1 LTEYHLSQDKVEGR
15 LESTVWH
22 KKDDMSVRDFGHTA
36 RQLIGSYTSS
46 SAVPKE
52 EGTEAIMK
60 AFFADLPHTSSLQYT
75 LVEELVLNPEKD
87 PSSYKEAVSRPDAE
101 KWKGAIFTELDNLKR
116 NGVFVEV
123 RRPQNLEKL
132 IGCRYVFK
140 TKMKN
145 GRVDKYKARM
155 VAKGYS
161 QVRERDYNETFAPVA
176 RMNSLRIF
184 LKLSV
189 CKGHVRRS
197 IDFTAAFLQAI
208 LPEDLYIE
216 TPEGMQCREGYVLKL
231 MKSIYGLKQAGR
243 YWYVLL
249 KIYLVE
255 QEGYACCGSDH
266 CIFTNPDLSV
276 LILIYVDDVIISGA
290 SEKLIDEL
298 VLKLR
303 AKFEIGEEGPVDF
316 FLGMSLEDTGR
327 EVSINQTHY
336 IQKIIDRYGYGDLSE
351 VDTPMAEGLSLTKN
365 PDDQL
370 YEDFDIRSKIG
381 SLMFAMVCTRPD
393 ICYAVS
399 YLARFTTHPSRE
411 VCTAV
416 SRVFRYLKGT
426 LHYGIS
432 FGYEA
437 KPNLTVYC
445 DSDFA
450 GDVTD
455 YKSTTGVMVLVGS
468 TITNW
473 YCSKQT
479 ITAQSSTDA
488 EIIAMNFA
496 TKEIIWMRGLL
507 QELGVDMSL
516 PTRLLCDNQSAI
528 KLAHN
533 PVFHKRT
540 KHIMLKFALLVEH
553 MKLDNLI
560 LEFVKSAENLADMFT
575 KSQKGTHF
583 SSNLLKLNL
592 DLKRK
597 FQSK

>member
-1 LTEYHLSQDKVEGR
+1 
-15 LESTVWH
+15 
-22 KKDDMSVRDFGHTA
+22 MSVDDFEHVA
-36 RQLIGSYTSS
+36 PKELIGSCTSS
-46 SAVPKE
+46 STVPKE
-52 EGTEAIMK
+52 EGTA
-60 AFFADLPHTSSLQYT
+60 ALRALFSDYLPCSSSLQYT
-75 LVEELVLNPEKD
+75 LVEELALNPEKD

-101 KWKGAIFTELDNLKR
+101 KWREAISTELDNLKR
-116 NGVFVEV
+116 NSVFVEV
-123 RRPQNLEKL
+123 RRPANLTKL

-189 CKGHVRRS
+189 TKGHVRRS
-197 IDFTAAFLQAI
+197 IDFTAAFLQAV
-208 LPEDLYIE
+208 LPEDLYLE
-216 TPEGMQCREGYVLKL
+216 TPEGMTCREGHVLKL
-231 MKSIYGLKQAGR
+231 LKSVYGLKQAGR

-249 KIYLVE
+249 KSFLTEEEKYT
-255 QEGYACCGSDH
+255 CCASDH
-266 CIFTNPDLSV
+266 CIFTSPDLSV
-276 LILIYVDDVIISGA
+276 LILVYVDDVIISGA
-290 SEKLIDEL
+290 SDKLIDDL
-298 VLKLR
+298 IRRLR
-303 AKFEIGEEGPVDF
+303 AKFEIGEEGPVDY
-316 FLGMSLEDTGR
+316 FLGMSVDDTGK
-327 EVSINQTHY
+327 EVRLSQSHY
-336 IQKIIDRYGYGDLSE
+336 VQKIIDRCGYSDLSE
-351 VDTPMAEGLSLTKN
+351 VDTPMAEGLSITKD
-365 PDDQL
+365 PDDEL
-370 YEDFDIRSKIG
+370 FEDFDIRSKIG

-399 YLARFTTHPSRE
+399 YLARFTTHPSRA
-411 VCTAV
+411 VCSAV

-426 LHYGIS
+426 IHYGITL
-432 FGYEA
+432 GHEA
-437 KPNLTVYC
+437 KAELTVYC

-450 GDVTD
+450 GDTTD
-455 YKSTTGVMVLVGS
+455 YKSTSGVMVLIGS

-507 QELGVDMSL
+507 TELGVDMSL
-516 PTRLLCDNQSAI
+516 PTKLFCDNQSAI

-540 KHIMLKFALLVEH
+540 KHIMLKFALLVEQ

-575 KSQKGTHF
+575 KAQKSSHF
-583 SSNLLKLNL
+583 LSNLRRLEMEPK
-592 DLKRK
+592 
-597 FQSK
+597 SKNHSKK